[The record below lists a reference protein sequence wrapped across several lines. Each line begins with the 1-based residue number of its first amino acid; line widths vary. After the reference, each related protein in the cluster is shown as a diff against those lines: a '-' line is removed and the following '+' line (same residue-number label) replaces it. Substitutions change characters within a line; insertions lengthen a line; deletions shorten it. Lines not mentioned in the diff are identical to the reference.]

1 MNNNKDHLSQELFE
15 AIDRYITGEMTEDE
29 RIIFEDRIQ
38 ADEVLKSNVEEQRD
52 LIRAVEE
59 SALLE
64 WFNNIHHRFFGDG
77 KQIGRKGFFSFSAR
91 MYFLA
96 ASIILFLAIGSY
108 FLFFHKNFNER
119 LYATYF
125 KPDPGLPTVM
135 GTSENFAFYDA
146 MVDYK
151 RGKYEKAI
159 QKWEKQQIQK
169 SENDTLNYFLG
180 VAYLANDN
188 PEKAVLYLEVAVKTK
203 NFIFIDDANYYLGMA
218 FLKKGNIEKSRAYF
232 SLSGSKK
239 AKELI
244 NKIDN

>member
-1 MNNNKDHLSQELFE
+1 MNNNKDHISQELFE
-15 AIDRYITGEMTEDE
+15 TIDRYLRGEMTEEE
-29 RIIFEDRIQ
+29 RVLFEDRIQ
-38 ADEVLKSNVEEQRD
+38 ADEALKSNVEEQRK
-52 LIRAVEE
+52 LIWAVEE
-59 SALLE
+59 SAIRERL
-64 WFNNIHHRFFGDG
+64 NSIHRRFFGDG
-77 KQIGRKGFFSFSAR
+77 KQANRRGFFSFPAKTFFR
-91 MYFLA
+91 A
-96 ASIILFLAIGSY
+96 AIIILFLAIGSY
-108 FLFFHKNFNER
+108 FLFFHKSFNER

-151 RGKYEKAI
+151 RGEYDKAI

-169 SENDTLNYFLG
+169 PANDTLNYFLG
-180 VAYLANDN
+180 LAFLANDN
-188 PEKAVLYLEVAVKTK
+188 PEKAIPYLEAAVKTRK
-203 NFIFIDDANYYLGMA
+203 FIFIDDANYYLGMA
-218 FLKKGNIEKSRAYF
+218 FLKMGNMEKSRAYF